1 MRFRAVAFLLVGVS
15 LTVGCGKENQ
25 AEKQPEWDN
34 PGIGETHRSDKVA
47 FLATGSN
54 SVLQMNADGSNVE
67 PVTEARNAAKEW
79 PNQQRIINGVCDPSF
94 GDSLNDPIELVSP
107 DGVSLGHLDESWT
120 PAWSPDGNFAAL
132 ACARADDGT
141 VVVVDDVEMPGDR
154 AGWSRSGSATL
165 SDQMEI
171 LLVRADGTE
180 VTQLTRNEAGDWLP
194 RWHPID
200 PYILIESN
208 RDGNSEIYQLSTGST
223 EAWRVTSRE
232 ADDQAPAWSQGGFVL
247 AFASNVNGEFEVVVD
262 NPPGTGESF
271 ATGQVGRP
279 VSWPGS
285 E

>member
-15 LTVGCGKENQ
+15 LTVGCGKEDQ
-25 AEKQPEWDN
+25 AEKQLEWD
-34 PGIGETHRSDKVA
+34 IGEVHRSDKVA
-47 FLATGSN
+47 FLATGSS
-54 SVLQMNADGSNVE
+54 SVLQMNADSSKVVTVE
-67 PVTEARNAAKEW
+67 PFTGARKAAKEW
-79 PNQQRIINGVCDPSF
+79 PNQRRIINGVCDPSF

-132 ACARADDGT
+132 ACGRADDGI

-154 AGWSRSGSATL
+154 AGWSRSGSAML
-165 SDQMEI
+165 SDQIEV
-171 LLVRADGTE
+171 LLVRADGSE

-194 RWHPID
+194 RWHPTL

-208 RDGNSEIYQLSTGST
+208 RDGNSEIYQLLVGTT
-223 EAWRVTSRE
+223 HAWRVTSRE
-232 ADDQAPAWSQGGFVL
+232 ADDQAPVWSQDGLVL
-247 AFASNVNGEFEVVVD
+247 AFASNVNGEFEVMVD